1 MEVIKRY
8 LAYLRFS
15 NRGREQVERGSSAW
29 ACRWGRRSPVLAV
42 LPIVAGPALTHVAAR
57 GVGAVHAGCHVPAGV
72 HVTRIHTPLP
82 KVPCGDR
89 PARRGTATPVHRPQ
103 RPAGSTHSSTRGL
116 RPPEQLER
124 PAVWVL
130 YH

>member
-89 PARRGTATPVHRPQ
+89 PALPHPGTRLSHRRSAFREGV
-103 RPAGSTHSSTRGL
+103 GG
-116 RPPEQLER
+116 ER
-124 PAVWVL
+124 PSA
-130 YH
+130 